1 MGIKLQQLISRL
13 HPAVIRSH
21 SASAKA
27 DVPKGHF
34 AVYVD
39 GEHRKRFVV
48 PTSYLKHPS
57 TDDIELGGLLIL
69 HAKSDVSTYMADII
83 NQQTVQKLRSTLDY
97 HAKEMSN
104 KNIPVIFVQRRQQVF
119 KDTIINLT
127 QKISN
132 VSRAGEGTT

>member
-39 GEHRKRFVV
+39 GERRKRFVV

-57 TDDIELGGLLIL
+57 FQTLLERAEEEFGFRHEAGGLIL
-69 HAKSDVSTYMADII
+69 PCTESDFVALVS
-83 NQQTVQKLRSTLDY
+83 
-97 HAKEMSN
+97 
-104 KNIPVIFVQRRQQVF
+104 
-119 KDTIINLT
+119 NLCCP
-127 QKISN
+127 S
-132 VSRAGEGTT
+132 